1 VENLPKPG
9 YVSLNVKKED
19 ARRIGEYAK
28 KNNLTIVSFFRI
40 LAQNLPD
47 VDIQTLVKFLKNIPK
62 VKLNFTIENEVLRH
76 HLAYLYYYIGAMHSL
91 LSSLFPSPFIDL
103 KIFRV
108 LKFWE
113 DQEVPYTALQGV
125 GVLDSSFSWDQTFQ
139 LLRELEN
146 AEEALKRILDKNW
159 SDWMEI
165 KPPLLP
171 HSIQLPQSLLKP
183 DMIVKPEVR
192 ETLRN
197 EVKPYIEA
205 IAKICHEAESMLYS
219 ISADHPQILELCS
232 PPLKKFKKLFKV

>member
-1 VENLPKPG
+1 MPKPG
-9 YVSLNVKKED
+9 YVSLNVKEED
-19 ARRIGEYAK
+19 ARRIGEFAK
-28 KNNLTIVSFFRI
+28 KNDLTIVSFFRI
-40 LAQNLPD
+40 LAENLPD

-62 VKLNFTIENEVLRH
+62 VKLNFTMEDEVLRH
-76 HLAYLYYYIGAMHSL
+76 HLAYLYYYFEAMHSL
-91 LSSLFPSPFIDL
+91 LSSLFPSPFVDL

-113 DQEVPYTALQGV
+113 DQEVPYTALQV
-125 GVLDSSFSWDQTFQ
+125 AGVLDSFSWNETFQ

-183 DMIVKPEVR
+183 DMIVKLEVR

-205 IAKICHEAESMLYS
+205 IAQICREAESMLYS
-219 ISADHPQILELCS
+219 ISADYPQILELCS

>member
-1 VENLPKPG
+1 MPKPG
-9 YVSLNVKKED
+9 YVSLNVKEED
-19 ARRIGEYAK
+19 ARRIGEFAK
-28 KNNLTIVSFFRI
+28 KNDLTIVSFFRI
-40 LAQNLPD
+40 LAENLPD

-62 VKLNFTIENEVLRH
+62 VKLNFTMEDEVLRH
-76 HLAYLYYYIGAMHSL
+76 HLAYLYYYFEAMHSL
-91 LSSLFPSPFIDL
+91 LSSLFPSPFVDL

-113 DQEVPYTALQGV
+113 DQEVPYTALQV
-125 GVLDSSFSWDQTFQ
+125 AGVLDSFSWNETFQ

-171 HSIQLPQSLLKP
+171 HSIQLPQSLLKS
-183 DMIVKPEVR
+183 DMIVKLEVR

-205 IAKICHEAESMLYS
+205 IAQICREAESMLYS
-219 ISADHPQILELCS
+219 ISADYPQILELCS